1 MAERRLGL
9 ALSGG
14 GFRAAFFHLGVLAQ
28 MANQGLLRSVEVIST
43 VSGGSI
49 IGALY
54 YLHAKRL
61 LESKTDQEITD
72 RDYGNIVARIEI
84 DFLQAVQR
92 NIRMRTF
99 ISPWKN
105 IKMCL
110 PWYSR
115 SDRIGELYDEY
126 IYRRVLDP
134 TRSTPIEMRELKVK
148 PKGEKTDFYPKI
160 DNAGRSAKVPVIL
173 INATTLNTGHNWRF
187 EAAHMGEPKRDGK
200 VEEELG
206 KNLRLR
212 RAESDNYIVKSQQNI
227 ELGHAVAAS
236 ACVPAFFPPLTI
248 SGLYG
253 KDSGKIRVQL
263 VDGGVHDNQG
273 VQGLVDPDEIQ
284 CTHLIISDASGQLQD
299 NDDPATGIPAVIPR
313 TNDILMERVR
323 QEQLSRSLND
333 NTRAVALMH
342 LRKGLTARAVAWND
356 PDGNPAETDQRE
368 REALA
373 PSETF
378 GVTQQ
383 VQDLLSRVRTDLD
396 SFSDIEAYSLMLD
409 GYNMS
414 KPELKKFESLREKP
428 GESLAG
434 KDPPKPGWRFLAVAP
449 WMDPSKQPRADY
461 LKHLDVA
468 SEKFV
473 KIFRLSW
480 SITITTF
487 VVVLAIL
494 SGLWFVYGEDIKALL
509 AHEVTIGALLLVAGV
524 FALGFLAPKLGRAF
538 RVLGFLRTPAQVV
551 AQIFG
556 LLLLAVIGSWLVALH
571 LAIFDSLFLRHGRI
585 EKLGPPPN
593 Q

>member
-1 MAERRLGL
+1 MTEKKLGL

-28 MANQGLLRSVEVIST
+28 MADQGLLRTVEVIST

-54 YLHAKRL
+54 YLHVKRL

-84 DFLQAVQR
+84 DFLEAVQQ
-92 NIRMRTF
+92 NLRMRTF
-99 ISPWKN
+99 VNPIKN
-105 IKMCL
+105 LKMCL

-134 TRSTPIEMRELKVK
+134 KRSTPIEMRELKIQ
-148 PKGEKTDFYPKI
+148 PKGGKTDFYPKK
-160 DNAGRSAKVPVIL
+160 DNTGRSAKVPIIL

-187 EAAHMGEPKRDGK
+187 EAAHMGEPKGDGK
-200 VEEELG
+200 VEAEVD
-206 KNLRLR
+206 KNMRLR
-212 RAESDNYIVKSQQNI
+212 RAGSYNDIVKWQQNF
-227 ELGHAVAAS
+227 ELGLAVAAS
-236 ACVPAFFPPLTI
+236 ACVPAIFPPLAI

-253 KDSGKIRVQL
+253 KDSGKIRAQL

-273 VQGLVDPDEIQ
+273 VQGLVDPDEIE

-299 NDDPATGIPAVIPR
+299 DNDPATGITAVIPR
-313 TNDILMERVR
+313 ANDILMGRVR
-323 QEQLSRSLND
+323 QEELSRSLND

-342 LRKGLTARAVAWND
+342 LRKGLAARAVAWND

-368 REALA
+368 RDPLS
-373 PSETF
+373 PSEAF
-378 GVTQQ
+378 GVPQQ

-414 KPELKKFESLREKP
+414 KVELKKLEGFRN
-428 GESLAG
+428 GAG
-434 KDPPKPGWRFLAVAP
+434 AGPADKEPPKPGWRFLAVAP
-449 WMDPSKQPRADY
+449 WMNPAKQPRPDY
-461 LKHLDVA
+461 LEHLDVA
-468 SEKFV
+468 SEKFF

-480 SITITTF
+480 PITITTF
-487 VVVLAIL
+487 VIVLTIL
-494 SGLWFVYGEDIKALL
+494 GGLLFAFWEEIKALL
-509 AHEVTIGALLLVAGV
+509 AIEVTIGALLLASVI
-524 FALGFLAPKLGRAF
+524 FALGYVAPKLGRIF
-538 RVLGFLRTPAQVV
+538 RVLRFMRTPAQVV
-551 AQIFG
+551 AEFFG
-556 LLLLAVIGSWLVALH
+556 LLLLVAIGSLFIAFH
-571 LAIFDSLFLRHGRI
+571 LAIFDRLFLWYGRI
-585 EKLGPPPN
+585 EKLRPPPN
-593 Q
+593 K